1 MIAIVN
7 NNPILAVPG
16 CWDNAMDPNDPMV
29 VRALNNMA
37 LGVDECISSVSFP
50 TARETK

>member
-16 CWDNAMDPNDPMV
+16 CWDKPMDPNDPMV

-37 LGVDECISSVSFP
+37 LGVDECILSVFFP
-50 TARETK
+50 AARETK